1 MFLASIVYYVGMWG
15 RNFMAN
21 GLKISIPNVVGIEKR
36 NELIN
41 APIIRNNVAIG
52 VVTEVT
58 KDWIFGLLWDVN
70 IRIDETNYSL
80 EFIDN
85 FPSNVYQNI
94 MRSTPVSFGEG

>member
-1 MFLASIVYYVGMWG
+1 MFSASIVYYVGMWG
-15 RNFMAN
+15 RNFMAK
-21 GLKISIPNVVGIEKR
+21 GLKISVPNVVGMEKR
-36 NELIN
+36 DKLIN

-70 IRIDETNYSL
+70 VRVDETNYSL

-85 FPSNVYQNI
+85 FPSNIYQNV
-94 MRSTPVSFGEG
+94 MRGTPVSFGEG